1 LDIIMPKMWAGVGA
15 LAMTL
20 AVGVAGAADF
30 PRGAPYYTVP
40 APMSGYSWTG
50 PYLGGNLGY
59 QWGDTTRNPTNPSG
73 IAGGVQGGYNWQ
85 TGQFVFGAEADI
97 AASGASDTFAPW
109 KFSNRWFGTLRGRV
123 GYAFNNILVYGT
135 GGIAAGDGH
144 AEMGVASESKTHF
157 GWTAGV
163 GMEVGLTPNLSARVE
178 YLFIDLADK
187 PYALTGTSNGFESS
201 LLRLGF
207 NYRF

>member
-1 LDIIMPKMWAGVGA
+1 MWRAVAA

-20 AVGVAGAADF
+20 SAGAATAADF
-30 PRGAPYYTVP
+30 RRGAPYYTVP

-59 QWGDTTRNPTNPSG
+59 QWGDTTRSPTNPSG
-73 IAGGVQGGYNWQ
+73 IAGGVHGGYNWQ

-97 AASGASDTFAPW
+97 SASGASDTFAPW

-135 GGIAAGDGH
+135 GGFAAGDGH
-144 AEMGVASESKTHF
+144 AEVGAASETRTHF
-157 GWTAGV
+157 GWAAGV

-187 PYALTGTSNGFESS
+187 PYVLTGISNGFESS

-207 NYRF
+207 SYRF